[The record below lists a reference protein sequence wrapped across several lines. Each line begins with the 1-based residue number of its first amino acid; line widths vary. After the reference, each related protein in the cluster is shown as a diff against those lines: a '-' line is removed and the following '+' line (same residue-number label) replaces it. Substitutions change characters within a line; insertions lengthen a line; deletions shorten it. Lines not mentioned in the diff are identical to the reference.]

1 MARWIINRPEEH
13 SSEGEILVA
22 RQLANLSDRWI
33 IRWGFYYEDDHGQS
47 REGDFLI
54 LGPHGGL
61 MVMEVKGGNVRHFSS
76 TGNWENDVAGQ
87 TDHPLHQ
94 LDAEWKAI
102 IRTFQEEV
110 SKEAIPFIKQ
120 VLCVPNAE
128 AKPDAKSW
136 QGIPRKHVITGN
148 DLNNFSASWRRC
160 FKDPDREVRPRERD
174 AFLELFGEGSKP
186 EKLREFIDHT
196 EHRFREQL
204 TRSYGLLDTM
214 SANRQILVCG
224 GTGTGKT
231 WLAIE
236 QAARY
241 AENPD
246 AESGRSVLFLCYNL
260 ALVNHVSELIG
271 KRPLSRGSIE
281 VMGWEA
287 LGDKILAAC
296 GIDNEAPAEDA
307 PGEEVANYYG
317 KELPGILEECV
328 SDPELNSRLPVF
340 DALVVD
346 EAQDHNTE
354 WWHTYFALLKDGTSS
369 PISLFYDPAQRAA
382 FRDTS
387 RFDIQSIASQL
398 SQPAHANLPKPLR
411 YTRQVYEYLRSLV
424 GPGTEELHASLSDPE
439 VLPEGPEV
447 TVVQADKDETAKTVE
462 GILSQWK
469 ESGLCEPHEVILL
482 HVKRGLAQTVLGDI
496 DSLLNLPLVN
506 ASEPDPEAP
515 KRAIQHTTIHR
526 AKGLDETAVILVG
539 LRPFETCDEGFQH
552 THFMGASRAK
562 QLLAV
567 VEVKN

>member
-22 RQLANLSDRWI
+22 RELARFSDRWI
-33 IRWGFYYEDDHGQS
+33 IRWGFYYEDGHGQS

-61 MVMEVKGGNVRHFSS
+61 MVMEVKGGKVRHFTS

-94 LDAEWKAI
+94 LDAEWNAI
-102 IRTFQEEV
+102 IRTFREGAP
-110 SKEAIPFIKQ
+110 KDCIPTIKQ

-128 AKPDAKSW
+128 ASPDAKSW

-148 DLNNFSASWRRC
+148 DLKHFPASWRRC
-160 FKDPDREVRPRERD
+160 FNDPDREVRPGQRE
-174 AFLELFGEGSKP
+174 AFLDLFGEGSKP

-214 SANRQILVCG
+214 SANRQILICG

-236 QAARY
+236 QATRY
-241 AENPD
+241 ADDPE
-246 AESGRSVLFLCYNL
+246 AESGRKVLFLCYNL
-260 ALVNHVSELIG
+260 ALANHVSELIG
-271 KRPLSRGSIE
+271 LRPLTRGSIE
-281 VMGWEA
+281 VLGWEA
-287 LGDKILAAC
+287 LGEKILAAC
-296 GIDNEAPAEDA
+296 GIDNVA
-307 PGEEVANYYG
+307 PGPDASSEEVAGYYG

-328 SDPELNSRLPVF
+328 NDPDLKSRLPAF

-354 WWHTYFALLKDGTSS
+354 WWQTYFALLKQGTSS

-387 RFDIQSIASQL
+387 RFDIRSIASHL
-398 SQPAHANLPKPLR
+398 SQPAHAKLPKPLR

-447 TVVQADKDETAKTVE
+447 TVVQAAKNETAKTVE
-462 GILSQWK
+462 KILSKWK

-482 HVKRGLAQTVLGDI
+482 HVKRELAQTVLGNI

-506 ASEPDPEAP
+506 ASEPEPDAP

-539 LRPFETCDEGFQH
+539 LKPFENCDEGFQH

-567 VEVKN
+567 VEVEE